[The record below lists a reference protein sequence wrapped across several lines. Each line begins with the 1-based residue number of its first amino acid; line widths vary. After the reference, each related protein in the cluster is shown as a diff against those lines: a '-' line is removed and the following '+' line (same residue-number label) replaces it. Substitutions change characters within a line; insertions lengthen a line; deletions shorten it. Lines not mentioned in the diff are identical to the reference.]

1 MYIRWVFMYG
11 NVMCGN
17 RENKMR
23 YKKSNVWV
31 KLKKE
36 RQRKAWMAWQI
47 LSLKSKNSTFYYIY
61 H

>member
-1 MYIRWVFMYG
+1 MYCTVQCFVRTVGLVFMYIRWVFMYG

-36 RQRKAWMAWQI
+36 RQRKA
-47 LSLKSKNSTFYYIY
+47 
-61 H
+61 